1 MKKFVPVVLFV
12 LSTASAQSWTVEGPF
27 RDEMLGCQRVSTG
40 QVQCSMKSSYIGSGA
55 TYFGATY
62 YARDTAAY
70 APDRKRYIASRTTID
85 GRDVTNASVNVS
97 KASPVTVTYTID
109 YPAQFNKITMLFM
122 DSGILK
128 EVPIRG
134 HAAAAPASQ
143 PAAPKPA
150 APAPQPASPQPAPAA
165 QQPTTVNLNA
175 FDISL
180 TGCTLNAR
188 GGYTCTKAEINPKR

>member
-1 MKKFVPVVLFV
+1 MVLFA
-12 LSTASAQSWTVEGPF
+12 LSSASAQTWTVEGPF
-27 RDEMLGCQRVSTG
+27 RDEMLGCQRISTG
-40 QVQCSMKSSYIGSGA
+40 QVQCSMKSSYIGRGA

-97 KASPVTVTYTID
+97 KANPVTVTYTIN
-109 YPAQFNKITMLFM
+109 YPAQFDKITMLFM

-128 EVPIRG
+128 EIPIKG
-134 HAAAAPASQ
+134 QAAVAPAPQ

-150 APAPQPASPQPAPAA
+150 APATQSVSPQPAPAA
-165 QQPTTVNLNA
+165 QPPATINLNA